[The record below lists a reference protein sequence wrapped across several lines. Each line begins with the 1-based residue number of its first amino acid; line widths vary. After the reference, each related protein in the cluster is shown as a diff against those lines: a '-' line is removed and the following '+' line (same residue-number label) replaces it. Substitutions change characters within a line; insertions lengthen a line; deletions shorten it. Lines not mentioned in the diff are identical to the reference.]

1 MTILACGINSCDRKH
16 FGRGYCRRHYYKW
29 RKYGDPLAGGRHYET
44 PELSFAARTRP
55 VGDCLL
61 WTGSTN
67 GTYGM
72 IAIGQGREQY
82 AHVYAWERAN
92 GPLPEG
98 MMPDHRCHNKLCANV
113 EHLRLATKKQNAQN
127 VTGPRV
133 DNTSGYLGVS
143 WDKTRQKWIAYASID
158 GKMKNLG
165 RFDDVEIA
173 AETARQARLKH
184 YTHND
189 HDRR

>member
-1 MTILACGINSCDRKH
+1 MTKRTYAR
-16 FGRGYCRRHYYKW
+16 
-29 RKYGDPLAGGRHYET
+29 T
-44 PELSFAARTRP
+44 PEASFAARTKQ

-67 GTYGM
+67 GRYGM
-72 IAIGQGREQY
+72 IWIGGGEIY
-82 AHVYAWERAN
+82 AHRYAWEREH

-98 MMPDHRCHNKLCANV
+98 AMPDHVCPDGANPLCVNV
-113 EHLRLATKKQNAQN
+113 AHLRLSTKKQNAQN
-127 VTGPRV
+127 VSGPRV

-143 WDKTRQKWIAYASID
+143 WDKTRSKWIAYASID

-165 RFDDVEIA
+165 RFDDVEVA
-173 AETARQARLKH
+173 AETARAARLKH